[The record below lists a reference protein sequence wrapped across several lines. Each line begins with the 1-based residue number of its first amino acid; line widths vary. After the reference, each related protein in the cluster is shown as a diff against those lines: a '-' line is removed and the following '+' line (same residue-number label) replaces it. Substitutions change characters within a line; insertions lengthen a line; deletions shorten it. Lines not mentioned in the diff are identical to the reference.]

1 MVPDHAEARVLVKEN
16 MTDVI
21 QNFEYFIEQHQLQ
34 GESTVDSGILILTVE
49 GKAVHGMDPSRCQ
62 CRFISP

>member
-21 QNFEYFIEQHQLQ
+21 QNFEYFVEQNELQ
-34 GESTVDSGILILTVE
+34 GESTDSV
-49 GKAVHGMDPSRCQ
+49 
-62 CRFISP
+62 F